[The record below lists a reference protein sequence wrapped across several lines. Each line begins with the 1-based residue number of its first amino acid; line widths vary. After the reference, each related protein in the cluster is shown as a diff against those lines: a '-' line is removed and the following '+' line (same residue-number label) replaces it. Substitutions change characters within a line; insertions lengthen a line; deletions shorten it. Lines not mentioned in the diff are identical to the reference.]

1 MANKIVRYTTP
12 KGFAQYPW
20 VIEADTKFVK
30 EGQYHIQLDV
40 PKTNAEDMINKLT
53 EILDSEYNNLCKE
66 KGKKL
71 NKIPFFDEI
80 DDHTLQFKFKQNKV
94 IHRQDGQTNEV
105 KIPLFDA
112 KGKPIAKKI
121 KLGNGSTIK
130 VSYTVAPY
138 YNATNKGVGL
148 SLRLVAIQVIELVEY
163 SAGNAESYG
172 FGEEEGYESKD
183 EEDDPPFEE
192 ETSSEEG
199 KFDGDY

>member
-12 KGFAQYPW
+12 KGIAQYPW
-20 VIEADTKFVK
+20 VIEADTKFIK
-30 EGQYHIQLDV
+30 EGQYHVQLDV
-40 PKTNAEDMINKLT
+40 PKSLAEGMITKLT
-53 EILDSEYNNLCKE
+53 ELLEAEYNKLCKE

-71 NKIPFFDEI
+71 NKIPFFDEV
-80 DDHTLQFKFKQNKV
+80 DDNTLQFKFKQNKV

-112 KGKPIAKKI
+112 KGKPIGNKI

-172 FGEEEGYESKD
+172 FGEEEGYESSDESKD
-183 EEDDPPFEE
+183 DDPPFEE
-192 ETSSEEG
+192 TEEEG

>member
-1 MANKIVRYTTP
+1 MANKIVRYTSP

-20 VIEADTKFVK
+20 VIDADTKFIK
-30 EGQYHIQLDV
+30 EGQYHVQLDV
-40 PKTNAEDMINKLT
+40 PKSHAEGMVTKLT
-53 EILDSEYNNLCKE
+53 ELLDTEYNKLCKE

-80 DDHTLQFKFKQNKV
+80 DDNTLQFKFKQNKV
-94 IHRQDGQTNEV
+94 IHRQDGQTNEI

-112 KGKPIAKKI
+112 KGKPITNKI

-163 SAGNAESYG
+163 SSGSAESYG
-172 FGEEEGYESKD
+172 FDSEEGYETT
-183 EEDDPPFEE
+183 EEKQEEKEDVPFEDE
-192 ETSSEEG
+192 
-199 KFDGDY
+199 GDY